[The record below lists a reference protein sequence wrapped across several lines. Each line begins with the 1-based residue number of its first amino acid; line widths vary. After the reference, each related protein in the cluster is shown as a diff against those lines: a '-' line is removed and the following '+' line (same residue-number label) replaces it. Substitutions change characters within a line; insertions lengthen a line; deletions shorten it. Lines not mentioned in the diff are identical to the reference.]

1 MLTDDDPKREPCRPE
16 WIPGPGLR
24 WTGEDKKMNF
34 EEAGKVIDVEL
45 KKLVNYFETQIKP
58 STRRDLAEVVR
69 RAAKNLSDL
78 AGKID
83 KASP

>member
-1 MLTDDDPKREPCRPE
+1 MS
-16 WIPGPGLR
+16 
-24 WTGEDKKMNF
+24 EDLKMNF

-45 KKLVNYFETQIKP
+45 KKLVDYFDTKLKP

-78 AGKID
+78 AEKID
-83 KASP
+83 KATP